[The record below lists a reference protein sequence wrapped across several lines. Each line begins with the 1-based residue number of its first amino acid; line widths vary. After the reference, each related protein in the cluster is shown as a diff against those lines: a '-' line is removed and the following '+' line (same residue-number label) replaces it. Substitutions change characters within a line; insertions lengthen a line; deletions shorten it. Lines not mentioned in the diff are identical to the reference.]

1 MVFLLA
7 TGAEAD
13 EVTEGDV
20 RKDRL
25 PDVLEVQLS
34 EKEDENSLPINV
46 ALLLDRVAKSMIF
59 GVNLAYPVVFQ
70 VRAPGV
76 WTT

>member
-20 RKDRL
+20 GEDCL
-25 PDVLEVQLS
+25 PYVLEVQLC
-34 EKEDENSLPINV
+34 EEEDEDSLPINA
-46 ALLLDRVAKSMIF
+46 ALLLDRV
-59 GVNLAYPVVFQ
+59 
-70 VRAPGV
+70 
-76 WTT
+76 T